1 MTCIK
6 FFIGFSGHATTI
18 ADLFSR
24 LHYLNTARRHFQ
36 ISLEDKQ
43 YTMERRSGRSKGY
56 RQFEEPH
63 RGMGSAAKTMSVS
76 ELQSHISTITLQ
88 MKVTTTSDWF
98 THLVCSLYPP
108 PYTHNSPPPLSTFPT
123 SSFHTHDSPL
133 PLCTFPTLSFLPHSQ
148 LTSSPL
154 HLLHLFHFTLPI
166 YFHTHNSPPPLSTS
180 STFPTLPF
188 LYTSTLTTHLL
199 PPPPFL
205 LSHFPHASPLTTHTG
220 DTVPLPLCRG
230 NRYNT

>member
-56 RQFEEPH
+56 RQFEEPQ

-88 MKVTTTSDWF
+88 MKVTTSSDWF

-123 SSFHTHDSPL
+123 SS
-133 PLCTFPTLSFLPHSQ
+133 
-148 LTSSPL
+148 
-154 HLLHLFHFTLPI
+154 
-166 YFHTHNSPPPLSTS
+166 FHTHNSPPPLSTS

-230 NRYNT
+230 NRYDT

>member
-108 PYTHNSPPPLSTFPT
+108 PYTHNSPPPLST
-123 SSFHTHDSPL
+123 
-133 PLCTFPTLSFLPHSQ
+133 
-148 LTSSPL
+148 SSPL

-220 DTVPLPLCRG
+220 DTVPLSLCRG
-230 NRYNT
+230 YRYDT